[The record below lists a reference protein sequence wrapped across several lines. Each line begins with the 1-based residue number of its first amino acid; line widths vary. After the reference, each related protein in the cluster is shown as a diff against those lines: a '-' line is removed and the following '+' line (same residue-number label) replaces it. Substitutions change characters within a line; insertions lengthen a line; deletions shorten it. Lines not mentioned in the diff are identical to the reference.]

1 MPLLFETFSLLRRG
15 SLGCFSLVTS
25 VGTSS
30 VKPGKADMFQGFA
43 AADPALLLDC
53 LVWFRAAS
61 LTLFEN
67 SDGFAVTV
75 ARTFKS

>member
-1 MPLLFETFSLLRRG
+1 M
-15 SLGCFSLVTS
+15 
-25 VGTSS
+25 
-30 VKPGKADMFQGFA
+30 KPGEADMFQGFA

-61 LTLFEN
+61 LKLFEN